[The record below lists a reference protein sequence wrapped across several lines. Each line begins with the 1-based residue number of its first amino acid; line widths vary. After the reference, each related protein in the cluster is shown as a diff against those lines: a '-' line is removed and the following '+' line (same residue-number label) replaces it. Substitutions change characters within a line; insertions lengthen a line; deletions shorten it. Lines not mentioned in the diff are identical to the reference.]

1 MSDAENTQRNKEL
14 EADIKKLYPKIGYIK
29 VNGVYQGSKEP
40 SLLIYALGVDLLTTI
55 RELGYQYEQ
64 DSVVYSTSNSSEA
77 WLYFTTL

>member
-1 MSDAENTQRNKEL
+1 MQRMSKETRNEKRILKSYTQKSV
-14 EADIKKLYPKIGYIK
+14 IK

-40 SLLIYALGVDLLTTI
+40 SFLIYALGADLLTI
-55 RELGYQYEQ
+55 VRELGYKYEQ